1 MTSYLLAGGGTAGH
15 INPLLAIADRI
26 SQTEPDSKVLVLG
39 TEAGMESR
47 LVPERGYELRT
58 IPKVALPRRL
68 GFGVF
73 AFPSR
78 LSGAVGQVRRLIR
91 EARIE
96 VVVGFGGF
104 VSAPAYLAGWFEKVP
119 IVIHEA
125 NRVPGFAN
133 RMGSRLTR
141 FVGVAF
147 KGTPLRH
154 ARFVGMPMRRE
165 LEELDQPASR
175 AEARGFFGFHNDRPT
190 LLVTGGSQ
198 GARSIN
204 ETIAESVGVITGAGW
219 NILHIVGMK
228 GEIPESWPAGY
239 HPIRYCDRMDL
250 ALAIADFA
258 VSRAG
263 SATIAELT
271 GLGIPSALVP
281 LDTGNGEQFHNASDV
296 VAAGG
301 ALLVRNSEFN
311 PQWVRTNLVNV
322 LLDTEKLSSM
332 AKASGSLG
340 VLDGTARL
348 VSLIQESLDSAA
360 REGRRSRI

>member
-26 SQTEPDSKVLVLG
+26 SQTEPDSKILVLG
-39 TEAGMESR
+39 TETGMESR

-58 IPKVALPRRL
+58 ISKVVLPRRL
-68 GFGVF
+68 GLGIF

-78 LSGAVGQVRRLIR
+78 LSRAVRQVRGLLR
-91 EARIE
+91 EAE
-96 VVVGFGGF
+96 VESVVGFGGF
-104 VSAPAYLAGWFEKVP
+104 VSAPAYLAGWLEKVP

-165 LEELDQPASR
+165 LEELDRVA
-175 AEARGFFGFHNDRPT
+175 ARSKAKSFFGFENDRPT
-190 LLVTGGSQ
+190 LLVTGGSL

-204 ETIAESVGVITGAGW
+204 QTISQVAQEIVSAGW
-219 NILHIVGMK
+219 NVLHIVGMK
-228 GEIPESWPAGY
+228 GEIPEPRIPGY
-239 HPIRYCDRMDL
+239 HPIPYCDRMDL
-250 ALAIADFA
+250 ALSIADLA
-258 VSRAG
+258 ISRAG
-263 SATIAELT
+263 SATVAELT
-271 GLGIPSALVP
+271 GLGIPSVLIP
-281 LDTGNGEQFHNASDV
+281 LDTGNGEQLQNARDV

-311 PQWVRTNLVNV
+311 PEWVRTDLVE
-322 LLDTEKLSSM
+322 LLGDAGKLSSM
-332 AKASGSLG
+332 AIASGSQG
-340 VLDGTARL
+340 VLDGTSRL
-348 VSLIQESLDSAA
+348 ISLIRESLDSGP
-360 REGRRSRI
+360 RGGRKSRN